1 MLAILATCLHGFLP
15 FLNPYILPVLLIF
28 VQLLSYFVTS
38 SLHACIYF
46 PTERPIKH
54 SACHQGA
61 YNLSSLK
68 SNMSTQQAH
77 LGPDTLTNAWGKNTR
92 SLASKTM

>member
-1 MLAILATCLHGFLP
+1 MKRQIICLNQLSQTFLMLAILATRLHGFLP
-15 FLNPYILPVLLIF
+15 FPNPYILPVLLIF
-28 VQLLSYFVTS
+28 VQLLSSFVTA
-38 SLHACIYF
+38 SLHAGIYF

-68 SNMSTQQAH
+68 SNIST
-77 LGPDTLTNAWGKNTR
+77 
-92 SLASKTM
+92 